1 MTSVAQGAY
10 CARLLYRT
18 PSWCTEKT
26 LLVTMDA
33 LVVGRLTAERARKR
47 NKISRIGNV
56 PMHNETLLALTA
68 SCQPGEIP
76 AHFREVYSAQAIAGA
91 VAGLATE
98 ITPWC
103 ARVWSESRKD
113 VLVVPVLRGG
123 LFFVGDLVRQVACSV
138 EIAPMRA
145 QAYEVS
151 EAGIARARVE
161 VFADS
166 VPVRGRSVL
175 VVDDVCDSGRTLEEI
190 ERAFIERG
198 AREVRTVT
206 LIRRLLP
213 NPTFVPCWVG
223 FQHDGDEWFVGYG
236 MDAAERWRNLPAI
249 YGFSPQAP
257 DTRLESLQ

>member
-1 MTSVAQGAY
+1 MHND
-10 CARLLYRT
+10 
-18 PSWCTEKT
+18 T
-26 LLVTMDA
+26 LLG
-33 LVVGRLTAERARKR
+33 L
-47 NKISRIGNV
+47 S
-56 PMHNETLLALTA
+56 A
-68 SCQPGEIP
+68 SCQPGEMP
-76 AHFREVYSAQAIAGA
+76 SHFREVYSADTIADC
-91 VAGLATE
+91 VAGLAAE

-103 ARVWSESRKD
+103 ARVWSESRTD

-123 LFFVGDLVRQVACSV
+123 LFFVSDLVRRIACSV

-151 EAGIARARVE
+151 EAGVARARVE
-161 VFADS
+161 LYADT

-190 ERAFIERG
+190 ERALMERG

-206 LIRRLLP
+206 LLRRLLP

-236 MDAAERWRNLPAI
+236 MDAAGRWRNLPAI
-249 YGFSPQAP
+249 YGFSPQSQ
-257 DTRLESLQ
+257 DTKNSSLQ